1 MITLPKRKGEYVVYE
16 NARTND
22 RYHVEWSDQR
32 GLGPASQQVRMY
44 GLENITQGAS
54 LCPRTKAGLERFM
67 DANSLVEVTDDRYID
82 ILNRIERL

>member
-16 NARTND
+16 STRTND

-32 GLGPASQQVRMY
+32 ALGGIHTVRRMY
-44 GLENITQGAS
+44 GLENITQGTS

-67 DANSLVEVTDDRYID
+67 DANSLVFVEMGR
-82 ILNRIERL
+82 